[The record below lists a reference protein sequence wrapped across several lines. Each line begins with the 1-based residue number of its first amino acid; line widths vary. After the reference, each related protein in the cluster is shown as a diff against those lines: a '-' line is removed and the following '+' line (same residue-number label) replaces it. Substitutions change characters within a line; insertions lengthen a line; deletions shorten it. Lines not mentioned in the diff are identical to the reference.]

1 MLQKLEDLPVHTTPN
16 HYAPKMD
23 ILPETFLQIIL
34 AAKWLVR
41 LSSTSPKNGSDD
53 LCLLFCI
60 YPSSMALIDYLYDST
75 QRFAKGTQTFL
86 NQLKMYEN
94 EF

>member
-1 MLQKLEDLPVHTTPN
+1 MLQKMEDLPVHTTPN

-41 LSSTSPKNGSDD
+41 LSSTSPI
-53 LCLLFCI
+53 CLLFCI